1 MTCRNAKKG
10 EEEAIGWG
18 DNILCFGMN
27 LKGLMFMLALYD
39 LKKKSISPS
48 QCWLLDSFYVQLFL
62 CNP

>member
-10 EEEAIGWG
+10 EEEVIGWG

-39 LKKKSISPS
+39 LKKKVSCLPS
-48 QCWLLDSFYVQLFL
+48 VG
-62 CNP
+62 